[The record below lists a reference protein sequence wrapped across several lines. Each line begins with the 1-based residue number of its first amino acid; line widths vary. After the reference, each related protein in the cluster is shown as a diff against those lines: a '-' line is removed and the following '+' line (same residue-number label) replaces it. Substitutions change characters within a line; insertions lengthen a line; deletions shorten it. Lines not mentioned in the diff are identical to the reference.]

1 MIWNAKRRGSALLAT
16 VVALT
21 ILAGCTARPPEQKPT
36 AEPKPAPADNTQASA
51 PVDWAQ
57 KYPTIKKD
65 IPGPFSYDA
74 ISKKKYSGITLNVIA
89 PPVPVMGE
97 PAVLHAK
104 QFAELTGARVNV
116 VHVPFGDLFAKIM
129 LPFQTGQQAYDVL
142 IYPSLWIGDFA
153 PYLEPLPQRVLDS
166 DQMKDTLDHYREI
179 ATWNGKMV
187 QFPVDGD
194 RHYLKYRSDILNDP
208 KLKDEYRQKSG
219 KELKVPQT
227 WEEFGEIAA
236 FLNNR
241 DRSGTPVF
249 GAAEV
254 TARDNL
260 LFSAFISRAA
270 PYARHP
276 KVTGGFFFDLK
287 TMKPLINSPG
297 FVKGLEDMVAARKYW
312 PPGGENWGL
321 ADEIFSFGGGQTVFS
336 YTWDDAFIQAQEKDS
351 KIRNKVGAAML
362 PGARKVWNRNT
373 NQWDEFPDIN
383 YAPYVAWG
391 WSSAVAAKSPNKD
404 AAFDFL
410 GFFSNPANHSSDL
423 LVGRFGVNPFRKSD
437 MDVKFWSAEA
447 GWDEQVARE
456 YVETLNAGATH
467 SNRTYDLLIP
477 GAQQY
482 MVALATGVSQAFAGQ
497 QTPQQALDGVAKQWD
512 EITRQIGVDK
522 QREAYARIVAFE
534 DQRHK

>member
-1 MIWNAKRRGSALLAT
+1 MIGNVKRKGSGFLAT
-16 VVALT
+16 VLVLA
-21 ILAGCTARPPEQKPT
+21 ILAGCASKPT
-36 AEPKPAPADNTQASA
+36 AVPKPAPADNTQSSA

-65 IPGPFSYDA
+65 IPGPFSFEA
-74 ISKKKYSGITLNVIA
+74 TSKKNYSGVTLNVIA

-97 PAVLHAK
+97 PAELHAK
-104 QFAELTGARVNV
+104 QFAELTGAKVNV
-116 VHVPFGDLFAKIM
+116 VHVPFGDLFAKVM
-129 LPFQTGQQAYDVL
+129 LPFQTGQHAYDVL

-166 DQMKDTLDHYREI
+166 DQMKDVLDHYREI
-179 ATWNGKMV
+179 ATWNGKLV

-194 RHYLKYRSDILNDP
+194 RHYLKYRSDILDDP
-208 KLKDEYRQKSG
+208 KLKAEYKQKTG

-227 WEEFGEIAA
+227 WEEFGEIAP
-236 FLNNR
+236 FFNNR
-241 DRSGTPVF
+241 DLNGNGTPVY

-260 LFSAFISRAA
+260 MFSAFLSRAA

-276 KVTGGFFFDLK
+276 KVTGGFYFDLK

-297 FVKGLEDMVAARKYW
+297 FVKGLEDMVAAKKYW
-312 PPGGENWGL
+312 PPGGDNWGL
-321 ADEIFSFGGGQTVFS
+321 SDEIFSFGGGQTVFS

-351 KIRNKVGAAML
+351 KIRNKVGSAIL
-362 PGARKVWNRNT
+362 PGAKKVWNRNT
-373 NQWDEFPDIN
+373 NQWDEFPGIN

-391 WSSAVAAKSPNKD
+391 WTAAVAAKSPNKD

-410 GFFSNPANHSSDL
+410 GFFSNPANHFSDL

-437 MDVKFWSAEA
+437 MDAQFWSAET
-447 GWDEQVARE
+447 GWDAKIAKE
-456 YVETLNAGATH
+456 YVATLNAGATDP
-467 SNRTYDLLIP
+467 NRVYDLLIP

-482 MVALATGVSQAFAGQ
+482 MVALATGVSQALSGQ
-497 QTPQQALDGVAKQWD
+497 QTPQQALDGVAKQWE
-512 EITRQIGVDK
+512 EITNQIGVAQ

-534 DQRHK
+534 DQNHK